1 MATQIKRILVTG
13 SEGFIGSNLV
23 PVLVS
28 EGHEIVKVDRN
39 LGSDIF
45 DEDMEDLVSSSDVV
59 VHLAALT
66 SVNQSFKDPESVYK
80 ANILGTARVSQL
92 CLDYKVPLVY
102 PSSAAIHYPDL
113 SPYAASKYIAELSLK
128 LIQDYIPATILRFYN
143 VFGPG
148 MNPNSGSIMYN
159 FLTNDRIV
167 IFGDGEQTRDYIHIR
182 DIVDIIKTAIEK
194 EWGSVTMDVG
204 TGQAYSANYVAG
216 LFAHYRGK
224 KLEYE
229 APRREIKWSIADTQ
243 MLKRI
248 YKKKLTTNLDV
259 DIKELCEQYQ

>member
-1 MATQIKRILVTG
+1 MVTKIKKILVTG
-13 SEGFIGSNLV
+13 HQGFIGSNLV
-23 PVLVS
+23 PVLKQDYEVFGMDRENGGDIFS
-28 EGHEIVKVDRN
+28 DKLEEMIKKVDC
-39 LGSDIF
+39 
-45 DEDMEDLVSSSDVV
+45 V

-66 SVNQSFKDPESVYK
+66 SVNQSFENPSATYRT
-80 ANILGTARVSQL
+80 NILGTARVAQL
-92 CLDYKVPLVY
+92 CLDHGVRLIY
-102 PSSAAIHYPDL
+102 PSSAAIHHPDL

-128 LIQDYIPATILRFYN
+128 LVQDYIPATILRFYN

-182 DIVDIIKTAIEK
+182 DIVDVIKTSIDEQ
-194 EWGSVTMDVG
+194 WGSVIMDVG

-216 LFAHYRGK
+216 LFAHHRGK

-243 MLKRI
+243 MLKRF

-259 DIKELCEQYQ
+259 DIKELCQQSQ